1 MRIQSPAW
9 RWRCLAVF
17 RSVRYDI
24 LSWTANVTGSVFR
37 DHPQDHNNNNFVQN
51 CGNSEYR
58 QRHGGRQRRGSDEDS
73 EELWKDL
80 VQTPSNAFSLFS
92 LSYFLPFLDSLLPSR
107 ETDRVKNKTPDTYF
121 TPELFT
127 DRARRTRRTTTSR
140 FWVIVIWSST
150 LKCVCIR
157 LRYFFV
163 GYIMRFILR
172 RIKKIS
178 IQGKECNNPISF

>member
-1 MRIQSPAW
+1 MQSPAW
-9 RWRCLAVF
+9 RWRCLAVI

-24 LSWTANVTGSVFR
+24 LPWTANVTGSVFR
-37 DHPQDHNNNNFVQN
+37 DHPQDYNNNNFVQN
-51 CGNSEYR
+51 CGNGECR
-58 QRHGGRQRRGSDEDS
+58 QRRGGRQRRSSDEDS
-73 EELWKDL
+73 EELWKDH
-80 VQTPSNAFSLFS
+80 PRSNPFECFLFS
-92 LSYFLPFLDSLLPSR
+92 PCLISFHFSILLLPSR

-127 DRARRTRRTTTSR
+127 DRAKRTRRTTTSR
-140 FWVIVIWSST
+140 FWVIVIWST

-163 GYIMRFILR
+163 GYIMLFILR

-178 IQGKECNNPISF
+178 MQRKGCNNPI